1 MARRPLGRLEAEVL
15 AVLASADAFI
25 STADLR
31 ARLGGAP
38 PAHTTL
44 NTILTR
50 LHGKG
55 MVRRVRAGR
64 QYEYR
69 LTVNEADVVAGR
81 MHEHLRFASDQ
92 RHALSRF
99 VETLTGEQARILR
112 AVLDDGPEA
121 ASAPLPAPSEPTP
134 AAAARPERD
143 ATRGGGG

>member
-1 MARRPLGRLEAEVL
+1 MIIERWGWGVGRRPLGRLEAEVL
-15 AVLASADAFI
+15 AVLASAEASI

-31 ARLGGAP
+31 ERLSGTP

-50 LHGKG
+50 LHRKG
-55 MVRRVRAGR
+55 MVRRERAGR

-69 LTVNEADVVAGR
+69 LAVDEAEVVAGR

-99 VETLTGEQARILR
+99 VETLNSEQTDMLR
-112 AVLDDGPEA
+112 AVLEGH
-121 ASAPLPAPSEPTP
+121 
-134 AAAARPERD
+134 AAAGPD
-143 ATRGGGG
+143 AGGEPS